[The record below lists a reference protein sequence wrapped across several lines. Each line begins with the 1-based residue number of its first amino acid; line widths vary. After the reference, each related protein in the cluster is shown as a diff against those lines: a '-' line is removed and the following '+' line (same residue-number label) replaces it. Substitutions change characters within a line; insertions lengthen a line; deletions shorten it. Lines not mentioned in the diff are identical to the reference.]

1 MSGQKEHD
9 KPENL
14 VESPH
19 QAEHEAHTL
28 EDEVDSNA
36 TLEGYFAMN
45 NIRDGEEKEALAL
58 EEKGSA
64 EGAKAEKQKSKD

>member
-19 QAEHEAHTL
+19 QAEREARTL

-45 NIRDGEEKEALAL
+45 NVRDGEEKQALAL
-58 EEKGSA
+58 EEKASA
-64 EGAKAEKQKSKD
+64 AGTKPEKQSKD